1 MLCTVRWIRR
11 DCACAC
17 HSAIGIM
24 HACINAWPF
33 ATSTGKGK
41 GRIQNQEHDRTCEWS
56 RNSAAASRNY
66 NNKKQGLI
74 ININIM
80 LGSAGSSQCK
90 HSSTA
95 LVAEICI
102 CMRALLLPPSPR
114 LSAVLLS
121 GSDQRP
127 AGRLVR
133 CPTLPI
139 FLSCAPSVRCRHHIR
154 IRSKS
159 KSGPLHPSQSNHPCM
174 QMQCESYRN
183 RSVFRNRS

>member
-1 MLCTVRWIRR
+1 MTYLYTYLYNRIKALRDEPRMWILP
-11 DCACAC
+11 A
-17 HSAIGIM
+17 
-24 HACINAWPF
+24 
-33 ATSTGKGK
+33 
-41 GRIQNQEHDRTCEWS
+41 
-56 RNSAAASRNY
+56 
-66 NNKKQGLI
+66 L
-74 ININIM
+74 NIM

-95 LVAEICI
+95 LVADICI
-102 CMRALLLPPSPR
+102 CMRALLLP
-114 LSAVLLS
+114 LVVLLS

-183 RSVFRNRS
+183 RSVFSRYIYNLLLRYIDIH

>member
-1 MLCTVRWIRR
+1 
-11 DCACAC
+11 
-17 HSAIGIM
+17 M

-56 RNSAAASRNY
+56 RNSPAASRNY

-102 CMRALLLPPSPR
+102 CMRAYCCPPSPR
-114 LSAVLLS
+114 LPAVLLS
-121 GSDQRP
+121 RSDQRP
-127 AGRLVR
+127 AGRLAASR
-133 CPTLPI
+133 SATLPYPYFFLARHRYAADIISDPNPNPNPVPCIPHNLTIHACKCNTNHTEIGLFFFLGTYII
-139 FLSCAPSVRCRHHIR
+139 FCY
-154 IRSKS
+154 
-159 KSGPLHPSQSNHPCM
+159 GT
-174 QMQCESYRN
+174 
-183 RSVFRNRS
+183 